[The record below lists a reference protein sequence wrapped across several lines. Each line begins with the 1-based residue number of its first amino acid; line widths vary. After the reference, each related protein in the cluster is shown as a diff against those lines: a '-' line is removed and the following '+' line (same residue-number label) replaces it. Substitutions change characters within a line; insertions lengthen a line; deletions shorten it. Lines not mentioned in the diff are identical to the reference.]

1 MTVGLLEKESTGGV
15 IARVGFEYQDA
26 YVLQNLPRWLSQS
39 AFSHVVSEA
48 VTDVEVCYFGPAGGV
63 RRLMVEAKNHELTAT
78 GFWEEIDRFKR
89 VHEASEQEFVRFVL
103 VCRSYNSKTSPFI
116 AKLGRLRGVGCSY
129 QPDSAVLQR
138 DQQEVIAWA
147 TKHGAS
153 EELANFAFQH
163 VDFET
168 YADESADAA
177 FPGEI
182 AQHLPTIDLSGRQ
195 ATRLRDLFKRH
206 IAQSSSSPVYRKQL
220 ELDLCEVLAED
231 RGDWLESP
239 IRVHL
244 HSRELTLSQLTLP
257 ADGLVGPARSSKVA
271 ADWQGLS
278 AAAQEVAEFVGQ
290 CTDRRTVTLDGRQ
303 GMSAA
308 CLLGHAF
315 RATKRFAL
323 HVEHN
328 GAVYRTNVY
337 DQAEGP
343 FFNVTTLGDGTTA
356 EQGVVSIAFTT
367 QVGADLG
374 LGVSDLEG
382 LPALTLDSGR
392 AVASQAEMNLA
403 IAEAKTALVRFRS
416 ELHLEVIHLFIK
428 GPSAFS
434 MLLGHRLNGI
444 CKVQLYDWIDGAYR
458 ATALLDA

>member
-1 MTVGLLEKESTGGV
+1 MTVGLFEKESTGGA

-48 VTDVEVCYFGPAGGV
+48 VGDVEVCYFGRAGGV

-116 AKLGRLRGVGCSY
+116 AKLARLRGVGTSY
-129 QPDSAVLQR
+129 QLDSVVLQR

-147 TKHGAS
+147 AKHGAS
-153 EELANFAFQH
+153 EELANFALQH

-182 AQHLPTIDLSGRQ
+182 AQHLPAIDLGSRK
-195 ATRLRDLFKRH
+195 ATRLRDLFKGH
-206 IAQSSSSPVYRKQL
+206 IARSSSGPVYRKQL
-220 ELDLCEVLAED
+220 EVDLCEVLAED
-231 RGDWLESP
+231 RGDWLGSP
-239 IRVHL
+239 TRIHL
-244 HSRELTLSQLTLP
+244 HSHESTLSQLTLP
-257 ADGLVGPARSSKVA
+257 ADGLVGSARSGNVA
-271 ADWQGLS
+271 SDWQDLS
-278 AAAQEVAEFVGQ
+278 TTALEVADFLGR
-290 CTDRRTVTLDGRQ
+290 CTERRAVVLDGRQ

-315 RATKRFAL
+315 RATSRFTL

-328 GAVYRTNVY
+328 GVVYRTDVY
-337 DQAEGP
+337 DQADGP
-343 FFNVTTLGDGTTA
+343 FFKESSPCSAATA
-356 EQGVVSIAFTT
+356 EHGVMSIAFTT
-367 QVGADLG
+367 AVGPDLG
-374 LGVSDLEG
+374 VGVSALEE
-382 LPALTLDSGR
+382 LPTLILDSGR

-403 IAEAKTALVRFRS
+403 VAETKSALVKFRS
-416 ELHLEVIHLFIK
+416 ERRLAVIHLFIK

-434 MLLGHRLNGI
+434 MLLGHRLNGV
-444 CKVQLYDWIDGAYR
+444 CKVQLYDWVDGSYR
-458 ATALLDA
+458 ATALIDA